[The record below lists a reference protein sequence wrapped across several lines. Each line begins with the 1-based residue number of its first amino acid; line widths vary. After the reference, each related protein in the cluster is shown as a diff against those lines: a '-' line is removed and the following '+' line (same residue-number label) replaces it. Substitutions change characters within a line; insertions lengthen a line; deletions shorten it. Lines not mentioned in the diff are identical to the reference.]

1 MGRLFEVSRQNK
13 KTGFFPKAAAQTG
26 ATESDNTATRIAKL
40 VPAEIV
46 AGYVPLV
53 AAAESVGT
61 DKDFQ
66 FKLACAVFFL
76 GFVLTPIYLI
86 GTGKPG
92 KDIVKWINV
101 VSSTIAFGLWAYL
114 LGGAFAM
121 EQMKEHIGHPYD
133 KQLGGFLVGAFTW
146 IIACLPLK
154 RLPPPPDADKS
165 HDVEPPPPPKPPAA
179 S

>member
-1 MGRLFEVSRQNK
+1 MSRLFEVSRQNQ
-13 KTGFFPKAAAQTG
+13 KTGFFPKAVGQTG
-26 ATESDNTATRIAKL
+26 GTDNDNTATRIAKL

-53 AAAESVGT
+53 AATESARTG
-61 DKDFQ
+61 K
-66 FKLACAVFFL
+66 FKLACVALIL
-76 GFVLTPIYLI
+76 GLVLTPTYLI
-86 GTGKPG
+86 FTGKPG

-101 VSSTIAFGLWAYL
+101 VSSTIAFALWAYL

-121 EQMKEHIGHPYD
+121 DQMQRYISQPYD
-133 KQLGGFLVGAFTW
+133 KQLGGFAVGAFTW

-154 RLPPPPDADKS
+154 RLSPPPPDPPRKGDDA
-165 HDVEPPPPPKPPAA
+165 EPAQPPQAHIA

>member
-13 KTGFFPKAAAQTG
+13 KTGFFPKAVGQTG
-26 ATESDNTATRIAKL
+26 AAENDNTATRIAKL

-66 FKLACAVFFL
+66 FKLACFVLIL
-76 GFVLTPIYLI
+76 GFILTPTYLI
-86 GTGKPG
+86 LTGKPG
-92 KDIVKWINV
+92 KNIVKWINV

-121 EQMKEHIGHPYD
+121 
-133 KQLGGFLVGAFTW
+133 
-146 IIACLPLK
+146 
-154 RLPPPPDADKS
+154 
-165 HDVEPPPPPKPPAA
+165 
-179 S
+179 